1 LPKLPRK
8 RKILSSAASGKAEYV
23 YFAEQIDLA
32 GKNLFLRPMIPIAI
46 DPRHVQLAIAG
57 NGALAL
63 RRLRALR
70 GAGAAGALLFADT
83 PAETLAAEAG
93 AYLRRYLPDAAD
105 LAGLHVLWIV
115 DMPEDKAASLAA
127 EARRLRV
134 LVNVEDRPPFCD
146 FHSVAEVRRGDLLLT
161 VSTNGAAPGLAGA
174 IRRNLETCFPPE
186 WEDRVAEV
194 AALRA
199 GWRVQNVAMPEAA
212 RRINALVEERCWL
225 SCPKPN

>member
-1 LPKLPRK
+1 
-8 RKILSSAASGKAEYV
+8 
-23 YFAEQIDLA
+23 
-32 GKNLFLRPMIPIAI
+32 MIPIAI
-46 DPRHVQLAIAG
+46 DPRHAQLAVAG

-63 RRLRALR
+63 RRLLALR
-70 GAGAAGALLFADT
+70 AAGAAEALLFADA
-83 PAETLAAEAG
+83 PAEPLAVEAG
-93 AYLRRYLPDAAD
+93 VFLRNHLPDEAD

-115 DMPEDKAASLAA
+115 DLPEDRAAELAV

-174 IRRNLETCFPPE
+174 IRRNLEFCFPPE
-186 WEDRVAEV
+186 WEERVAEI

-199 GWRVQNVAMPEAA
+199 GWREQKIAMPEAA

-225 SCPKPN
+225 FCPKPN

>member
-1 LPKLPRK
+1 MQKPPRK
-8 RKILSSAASGKAEYV
+8 RKILPPAITTKAEYV
-23 YFAEQIDLA
+23 YFSEQIDLS
-32 GKNLFLRPMIPIAI
+32 GKNLFLSSMIPIAL
-46 DPRHVQLAIAG
+46 DPRHAQLAVAG
-57 NGALAL
+57 NGQLAL

-70 GAGAAGALLFADT
+70 GAGAAGALLFADA
-83 PAETLAAEAG
+83 PDENLAEEAG
-93 AYLRRYLPDAAD
+93 PSLRRYLPDAAD

-115 DMPEDKAASLAA
+115 DVPEDQAAALAS

-186 WEDRVAEV
+186 WEQRVAEV

-199 GWRVQNVAMPEAA
+199 GWREEKIAMPEAA

>member
-1 LPKLPRK
+1 
-8 RKILSSAASGKAEYV
+8 
-23 YFAEQIDLA
+23 
-32 GKNLFLRPMIPIAI
+32 MIPIAI
-46 DPRHVQLAIAG
+46 DPRHAQLAVAG

-70 GAGAAGALLFADT
+70 AAGAAEALLFADA
-83 PAETLAAEAG
+83 PADDLAAESG
-93 AYLRRYLPDAAD
+93 AFLRNYLPDEAD

-115 DMPEDKAASLAA
+115 DVPEDKAESLAA

-161 VSTNGAAPGLAGA
+161 ISTNGAAPGLAGA

-186 WEDRVAEV
+186 WEDRVAEI

-199 GWRVQNVAMPEAA
+199 GWRAEKIAMPEAA
-212 RRINALVEERCWL
+212 RRINELVEERCWL

>member
-1 LPKLPRK
+1 
-8 RKILSSAASGKAEYV
+8 
-23 YFAEQIDLA
+23 
-32 GKNLFLRPMIPIAI
+32 MIPVAI
-46 DPRHVQLAIAG
+46 DPRHAQLAVAG

-70 GAGAAGALLFADT
+70 AAGAGEALLFADA
-83 PAETLAAEAG
+83 PAEDLAAEAG
-93 AYLRRYLPDAAD
+93 CFLRRYLPDAAD

-115 DMPEDKAASLAA
+115 DVPEDKAAALAQ

-134 LVNVEDRPPFCD
+134 LVNVEDRPAFCD
-146 FHSVAEVRRGDLLLT
+146 FHSVAEIRRGDLLLT

-186 WEDRVAEV
+186 WEGRVAEV

-199 GWRVQNVAMPEAA
+199 GWRVQNIPMPEAA
-212 RRINALVEERCWL
+212 RRINELVEERCWL